1 MGMERIPRLAN
12 WLKMN
17 YRILLLILITVLA
30 MMACTAVEGKY
41 DSAQQTE
48 VLPAVSATPQ
58 AAVAE
63 PTAAVMEQDLERAEM
78 QKAEPEP
85 TQALALAKASPL
97 PVIGPAPAWENVVW
111 INSDGPLPLEALR
124 GKVVLLEFWT
134 FG

>member
-1 MGMERIPRLAN
+1 MGVERIPRLAN
-12 WLKMN
+12 RLKMN

-30 MMACTAVEGKY
+30 MTSCTAVRS

-63 PTAAVMEQDLERAEM
+63 PTTAILEQDVEGTEM
-78 QKAEPEP
+78 QAVEPEP
-85 TQALALAKASPL
+85 TQAPALAKASPL
-97 PVIGPAPAWENVVW
+97 PVIGPAPAWENEVW

>member
-1 MGMERIPRLAN
+1 
-12 WLKMN
+12 MN
-17 YRILLLILITVLA
+17 YRILLLILITALA
-30 MMACTAVEGKY
+30 ETACTAVRS

-63 PTAAVMEQDLERAEM
+63 PTTAILEQDVEGTEM
-78 QKAEPEP
+78 QAVEPEP
-85 TQALALAKASPL
+85 TQAPALAKASPL
-97 PVIGPAPAWENVVW
+97 PVIGPAPAWENEVW